1 VFAERSACAG
11 TPISSRM
18 YQFPV
23 YFYILTR
30 RPVHLSHRTF
40 PTAPFPQCISHRAF
54 PHRTFPTV
62 PFPPHFSHRTFPTA
76 PFPPHFSHRKF
87 PPHFSHCTFPTVRFP
102 PHLSPRTFPTVLFP
116 LAEGRRRALC
126 KDGKVG
132 LVSMTKSLSPEQT
145 VFATCLQKIHDSWSR
160 LPAQCTVALTSH
172 QSALYERHHPTWR
185 FVKLN

>member
-1 VFAERSACAG
+1 MFAERSACAG

-40 PTAPFPQCISHRAF
+40 PTAP
-54 PHRTFPTV
+54 
-62 PFPPHFSHRTFPTA
+62 
-76 PFPPHFSHRKF
+76 F